1 MKDEV
6 DTSTTSQLVSREIA
20 CSVND
25 IALLEFTKLQVIALS
40 HCGRPLRR
48 HSK

>member
-1 MKDEV
+1 VEDEI
-6 DTSTTSQLVSREIA
+6 DTSTTSQLISREIA
-20 CSVND
+20 GAVDD

-40 HCGRPLRR
+40 NCGRPLRR